1 MYGWGGQSQWAWP
14 PSWGA
19 VSGSAKKEEN
29 QLKHFKQKET
39 GCILNWKLSAYKIFG
54 RDGGVEIRG
63 PFGLKTNHCSYKVE
77 VRKRLGLPPPLS
89 LPLVTCQGPW
99 RLATSVYFCYC
110 LLVHC
115 PIVGK
120 QSPFLFCLWYFWAS
134 FSHSNCGENKQMIR
148 RLQSKKR
155 FANC

>member
-1 MYGWGGQSQWAWP
+1 MGVEGRVGEPGLPLGVLYQVLQRKKKT
-14 PSWGA
+14 
-19 VSGSAKKEEN
+19 SGSTSSRKRLA
-29 QLKHFKQKET
+29 T
-39 GCILNWKLSAYKIFG
+39 YLNWKLSAYKIFG

-63 PFGLKTNHCSYKVE
+63 PFGLKTNHCGYKVE

-110 LLVHC
+110 LLMHC
-115 PIVGK
+115 PVAGK
-120 QSPFLFCLWYFWAS
+120 QSPSLFCLWYFWAS
-134 FSHSNCGENKQMIR
+134 FSHSNCGENQQMIM
-148 RLQSKKR
+148 RLQDKKR